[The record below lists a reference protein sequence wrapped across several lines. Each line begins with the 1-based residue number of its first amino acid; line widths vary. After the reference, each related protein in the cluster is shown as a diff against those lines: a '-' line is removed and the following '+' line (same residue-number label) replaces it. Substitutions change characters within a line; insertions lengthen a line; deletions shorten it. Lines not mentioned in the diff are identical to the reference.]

1 MKSNKSQTLLYLY
14 DLFFEG
20 EKVVLEY
27 FCSECGSIKKDLK
40 LSDREYICLECGCVI
55 DRDYNASIN
64 LMKYGQ
70 SIA

>member
-27 FCSECGSIKKDLK
+27 FCSECSITKQTFHRYISELRAFYANHYIPAEIIYSREGNYYYLKK
-40 LSDREYICLECGCVI
+40 
-55 DRDYNASIN
+55 
-64 LMKYGQ
+64 
-70 SIA
+70 